1 MLEIAHIKSQYIL
14 ILYILSLLCIIT
26 NSSMQNKHV
35 HPPSLSLPHLSRL
48 TPARL
53 LDVNPPRCL
62 GFTAPTTQHPRPL
75 GVDLHPDEHMTTYIH
90 THVQRSSF
98 QLSFSPHNSL
108 LTSLSDHPNP
118 LISIQSLSPAYYG
131 LRTSISSSSFCALI

>member
-14 ILYILSLLCIIT
+14 ILYILSMLCIIT

-35 HPPSLSLPHLSRL
+35 ALSLSLHLSRL

-75 GVDLHPDEHMTTYIH
+75 GVDLHPDEHMTTYTH
-90 THVQRSSF
+90 TCAAFLLSAFFFSTQFLTHLSFRSSKSSHF
-98 QLSFSPHNSL
+98 HSI
-108 LTSLSDHPNP
+108 SLS
-118 LISIQSLSPAYYG
+118 G
-131 LRTSISSSSFCALI
+131 LLWFTHIHFLF